1 MIGAAALIPPRFTAI
16 VTYVSAVTVVSL
28 AIYLFCAVDA
38 ARLAGRP
45 GEAPR
50 WYVMA
55 GAVIAVWL
63 CGAVAGAAHRA
74 HQAAVAVAD
83 VFDAIG

>member
-1 MIGAAALIPPRFTAI
+1 M
-16 VTYVSAVTVVSL
+16 S

-38 ARLAGRP
+38 ARLAGGP

-50 WYVMA
+50 WYVIA

-63 CGAVAGAAHRA
+63 CGAVAGEFIGRIKPLLPWRMFSRRSFPRRH
-74 HQAAVAVAD
+74 D
-83 VFDAIG
+83 VFSAGIRRRAAT